1 MTRVVVLRQG
11 TCSGQCHKARGNRD
25 RSEKRSHASE
35 LLNNGSRYACIGIT
49 RTRLVLLWF
58 NSDAKLLNPNTH
70 PQEHQP
76 AAGDPAMTGRINA

>member
-1 MTRVVVLRQG
+1 M
-11 TCSGQCHKARGNRD
+11 
-25 RSEKRSHASE
+25 
-35 LLNNGSRYACIGIT
+35 
-49 RTRLVLLWF
+49 RLVLLWF